1 MYMYRKI
8 NKNLNI
14 YLYLYI
20 IKSIKIIQNNI
31 NKNIIIKNI
40 YNNINIKK

>member
-1 MYMYRKI
+1 MYRKI